1 MHHKSSANQPLRP
14 DFPASNRTAC
24 DQQLALSPLSALR
37 APFCTWYPPRPFR
50 IRSLPMQE
58 RFLALKIRLP
68 NAVRAV
74 RLACSRAT
82 HLPQ

>member
-1 MHHKSSANQPLRP
+1 
-14 DFPASNRTAC
+14 
-24 DQQLALSPLSALR
+24 
-37 APFCTWYPPRPFR
+37 
-50 IRSLPMQE
+50 MQE